1 MSAYPDPPLDPAYVP
16 DIDAFPLAT
25 LACVSQVLPLMNRPE
40 HTARA
45 LIIVP
50 PGDRGYCLSRKIKD
64 AIMGAVF
71 MAVECRV
78 VDGPS
83 GRMLQYGGGGRD
95 THQLP
100 LTPHPCLAGT
110 LAPFLSTS
118 VHCRHH
124 CRCHSVYSSNH
135 HYAPPP
141 PPPHTLPAS
150 PSPCVFP
157 QPGGTIPPSA

>member
-1 MSAYPDPPLDPAYVP
+1 
-16 DIDAFPLAT
+16 
-25 LACVSQVLPLMNRPE
+25 
-40 HTARA
+40 
-45 LIIVP
+45 
-50 PGDRGYCLSRKIKD
+50 
-64 AIMGAVF
+64 MGAVF

-141 PPPHTLPAS
+141 PPSTHTPRL
-150 PSPCVFP
+150 P
-157 QPGGTIPPSA
+157 QPLCVSPTWRYHPPISLSADSRLGTVRQGWELLAVCVDLLGERSVPPPPHHVALCVCVL